1 MSVALVVPTS
11 IASQALP
18 AVAAVTAVVVAVVV
32 AVVFAV
38 ALAARNLV
46 VVTGTS
52 VPVFYNIQ

>member
-1 MSVALVVPTS
+1 VVPTS

-18 AVAAVTAVVVAVVV
+18 AVAAVTAVVV